1 MSNLYLR
8 LVGCEEQ
15 IIEKNSDIHVVNLAV
30 SKWTRIYL
38 AQVNHIRIVYSP

>member
-15 IIEKNSDIHVVNLAV
+15 IIEKNSDIHVVNVAV
-30 SKWTRIYL
+30 SKWTVIFVT
-38 AQVNHIRIVYSP
+38 QVNHTRI